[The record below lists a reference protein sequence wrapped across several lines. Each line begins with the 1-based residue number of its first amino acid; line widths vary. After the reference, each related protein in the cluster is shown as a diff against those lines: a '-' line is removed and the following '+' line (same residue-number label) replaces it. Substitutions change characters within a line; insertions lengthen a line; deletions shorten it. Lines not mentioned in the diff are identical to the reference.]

1 MLISSSN
8 LTDAMKDLA
17 TLAIL
22 VILAILAMLAILAKM
37 VKLAIIFRM
46 CGANKFF
53 KKAHSPFPGHCMW
66 KVMMMMTND

>member
-1 MLISSSN
+1 
-8 LTDAMKDLA
+8 MKDLA

-46 CGANKFF
+46 CGANKFLKRHRVQIF
-53 KKAHSPFPGHCMW
+53 
-66 KVMMMMTND
+66 

>member
-22 VILAILAMLAILAKM
+22 VILAILAMLAIWAKM

-53 KKAHSPFPGHCMW
+53 KKHKIHKC
-66 KVMMMMTND
+66 

>member
-37 VKLAIIFRM
+37 VKMAIIFRM
-46 CGANKFF
+46 CGANKFLKRHRVQIF
-53 KKAHSPFPGHCMW
+53 
-66 KVMMMMTND
+66 